1 MRRVLLLATLLVL
14 AAVTLAACS
23 SADSGPGWT
32 FSPETPPP
40 AATAAPATDA
50 PAPTGDA
57 PSAAP
62 SESHDMGGGGT
73 PGEVITLTSVNIQW
87 VEKELSA
94 PADTEFVIRLVN
106 EDAGVP
112 HNVEIKQNGQTVYKG
127 DIFNGV
133 ETRDF
138 TIPALAA
145 GTYEYI
151 CTVHPNMVGTLTV
164 GG

>member
-1 MRRVLLLATLLVL
+1 MRRTLSLVALLSLVL
-14 AAVTLAACS
+14 AVTLAACAPA
-23 SADSGPGWT
+23 ADPGWT
-32 FSPETPPP
+32 YAPVTPSPAASDDPAASGDPTPVPTASSETP
-40 AATAAPATDA
+40 D
-50 PAPTGDA
+50 G
-57 PSAAP
+57 
-62 SESHDMGGGGT
+62 
-73 PGEVITLTSVNIQW
+73 TLTLTALNIQW
-87 VEKELSA
+87 VEKELTA
-94 PADTEFVIRLVN
+94 PADEPFVIRLVN
-106 EDAGVP
+106 QDAGVP

-138 TIPALAA
+138 TIEALPA

>member
-1 MRRVLLLATLLVL
+1 MRRTLSLVALLSLVLVL
-14 AAVTLAACS
+14 AACAPAA
-23 SADSGPGWT
+23 DPGWT
-32 FSPETPPP
+32 YAPVTPSPAVTGDPAASPAGPTEVPTATNETP
-40 AATAAPATDA
+40 
-50 PAPTGDA
+50 
-57 PSAAP
+57 
-62 SESHDMGGGGT
+62 EGT
-73 PGEVITLTSVNIQW
+73 ITLTAVNIQW
-87 VEKELSA
+87 VEKELTA
-94 PADTEFVIRLVN
+94 PADQAFVIRLVN
-106 EDAGVP
+106 QDAGVP

-138 TIPALAA
+138 EIPALAA

>member
-1 MRRVLLLATLLVL
+1 MRRTLSLVPLLSLVLVL
-14 AAVTLAACS
+14 AACSPAA
-23 SADSGPGWT
+23 DPGWT
-32 FSPETPPP
+32 FAPVTPSPVATGDPAGSPAASPAGPTEVPTATSETP
-40 AATAAPATDA
+40 
-50 PAPTGDA
+50 
-57 PSAAP
+57 
-62 SESHDMGGGGT
+62 EGT
-73 PGEVITLTSVNIQW
+73 ITLTSVNIQW
-87 VEKELSA
+87 VEKELTA
-94 PADTEFVIRLVN
+94 PADQPFVIRLVN
-106 EDAGVP
+106 QDAGVP

-138 TIPALAA
+138 EIPALAA